1 MTQREKTFG
10 EYCLVKSQKQTQ
22 NVVRQETCFLFLP
35 PGVVVYVCFLYVAA
49 YDIKSVST
57 TFWLVFSRSEQ
68 FAVFAVRLNFFS
80 CFLNTKH
87 EEKDDQEVLN
97 DDGV

>member
-35 PGVVVYVCFLYVAA
+35 SGVVVYVCFLYVAA
-49 YDIKSVST
+49 YDIKKVSPRFSGYFQSV
-57 TFWLVFSRSEQ
+57 R
-68 FAVFAVRLNFFS
+68 AVFAVRLNFFI
-80 CFLNTKH
+80 CFLKTKH

-97 DDGV
+97 DDGE